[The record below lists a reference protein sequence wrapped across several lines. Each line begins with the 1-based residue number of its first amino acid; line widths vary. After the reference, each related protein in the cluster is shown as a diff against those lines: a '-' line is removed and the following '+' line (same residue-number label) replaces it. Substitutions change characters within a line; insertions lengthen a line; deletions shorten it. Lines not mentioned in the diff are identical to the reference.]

1 MNGPQ
6 KMFIAVDLSRFHLD
20 KSFSSSFILYGL
32 LICGEWTK
40 TCVGGLDEN
49 NRQNRHPSL
58 DTVSYLEIKEME
70 G

>member
-6 KMFIAVDLSRFHLD
+6 KMFIAVDLSGFHPD
-20 KSFSSSFILYGL
+20 KSFSSTFILFGL
-32 LICGEWTK
+32 LIFGGWTK
-40 TCVGGLDEN
+40 TCGGLDEN

-58 DTVSYLEIKEME
+58 DTVSFLEIKEME